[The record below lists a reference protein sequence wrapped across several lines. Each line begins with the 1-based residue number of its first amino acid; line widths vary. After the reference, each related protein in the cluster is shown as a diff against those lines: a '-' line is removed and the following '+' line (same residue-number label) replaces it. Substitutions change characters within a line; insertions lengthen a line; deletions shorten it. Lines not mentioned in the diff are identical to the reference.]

1 MICPNK
7 NTEEWKRLVAH
18 FGSEDKAYVAF
29 FRHQGKGLTG
39 VPAPE
44 NATDLVTK
52 PSPSGIANAEID
64 KERAAR
70 GAEPLSAPARKSF
83 GQVWDEASRAID
95 KNAALPSEL
104 LTELS
109 SKPRAISD
117 LENAVLAHE
126 KVRVINEV
134 EKAHVQFAE
143 SQDSG
148 DLALAAEARTRSL
161 ALDEKL
167 TQLDDLERTLRKVG
181 TEQGR
186 GLAARRMMVNR
197 DYTLASMLN
206 DVRASKGEALTP
218 EEVASVE
225 GVFKKYKAAKEK
237 IELSD
242 EERLSQ
248 QAEEH
253 FKELKKEVA
262 QDKTVPER
270 DIDAERAG
278 IVDKIKASVNEGEP
292 VENLS
297 RLIQKLARNA
307 IERGI
312 KERDAVLDDVAKNL
326 KDAGVEME
334 RSNLRNELSGYG
346 KYKELSKDQ
355 TDIEL
360 RRIKGE
366 LQQVGKLEDMAK
378 GEAPKKTGTE
388 KRQPS
393 DEERRLIKLV
403 NEEKRKGGFTV
414 TDPARQLKTSL
425 DSIKTRLRNQ
435 IKDLDQQVTTR
446 TKILKNKTAPP
457 TDPEVESLRVE
468 RDKLKAQYDEI
479 FGKPELTDEQR
490 IRMAK
495 SAVERSIADLESRIK
510 AGETTP
516 KARVS
521 KTPVT
526 PELEALRARKDALR
540 AELDA
545 LKPKPTER
553 ELALSR
559 YKTRKLNQL
568 ADLLERT
575 ASEDFRPRTKPKPF
589 VPDAAGMKLAAD
601 VEKAKQLF
609 EQKKLEYQR
618 KNRTTTQKTLDAMSE
633 WTRFAVLSSPKTIGK
648 LLAASMWRFG
658 SYAAEEGIGAVLS
671 KLPGLSEISKRAPS
685 EGKGSLAIEAQSIAQ
700 GFTEGL
706 KDAEQILKTGKS
718 GLDLLYGKKDV
729 MPQSWL
735 NWAGNLHGA
744 IKAPIIRAA
753 FTRSFAKR
761 AEFLAR
767 QGVDVH
773 DPMVQ
778 MGIATEAYKD
788 AQRAAFKQD
797 NRAVTAYNNA
807 ILSLENSAEKS
818 ASPTGKLVAKAGAT
832 AARVALPVVKVPMNI
847 VAETFQNLVGTVT
860 GSVEAGRALAKGV
873 ETLKPEEAD
882 VIMRQLKKGLVGNAM
897 LALGWYAYQSIG
909 GFYERGRKPGE
920 DEPKP
925 GEVMVNGSRI
935 PRQYLHSPAIEAMMY
950 AANAHRVAE
959 EFNKSTGEDKG
970 ITDGLIGSSIGIL
983 EEVPFM
989 DDVRTLERL
998 TSAKDKSLVVGEFI
1012 KSRAIPQGITWAAQQ
1027 LDKDE
1032 NGNPVPRKPETFWQ
1046 EFENSIPGLRQDVPE
1061 KR

>member
-7 NTEEWKRLVAH
+7 NTDEWKRLVAQL
-18 FGSEDKAYVAF
+18 GSEEKAYVAF
-29 FRHQGKGLTG
+29 FRHQGKGLSG

-44 NATDLVTK
+44 NATELVTK
-52 PSPSGIANAEID
+52 PSPTGDANAVID

-70 GAEPLSAPARKSF
+70 GAEPLSAPARRSF

-109 SKPRAISD
+109 EKPRAISD

-143 SQDSG
+143 AQDSG
-148 DLALAAEARTRSL
+148 DPALAAEARTRSL

-237 IELSD
+237 VELSD

-253 FKELKKEVA
+253 FKELKQEVA

-346 KYKELSKDQ
+346 KYKELSKEQ

-388 KRQPS
+388 KREPS

-457 TDPEVESLRVE
+457 TDPEVEALRVE

-490 IRMAK
+490 IRMATA
-495 SAVERSIADLESRIK
+495 AVERSIADLEARIK

-526 PELEALRARKDALR
+526 SELEALRARRDALR

-575 ASEDFRPRTKPKPF
+575 ASEDFGPRTKPKPF
-589 VPDAAGMKLAAD
+589 VPDAQGMKLAAD

-633 WTRFAVLSSPKTIGK
+633 WTRFAVLSSPRTIGK

-671 KLPGLSEISKRAPS
+671 KIPGLSEIAKRAPS
-685 EGKGSLAIEAQSIAQ
+685 ERQSTLAIEAQSIAQ
-700 GFTEGL
+700 GFTQGL
-706 KDAEQILKTGKS
+706 KDAEQTARTGKS
-718 GLDLLYGKKDV
+718 ELDLLYGKKDV
-729 MPQSWL
+729 MPKSWM
-735 NWAGNLHGA
+735 NWAGNFHGA

-767 QGVDVH
+767 QGVDVR

-797 NRAVTAYNNA
+797 NRIVSGYQNM
-807 ILSLENSAEKS
+807 IERWEK
-818 ASPTGKLVAKAGAT
+818 ASTSEEANLAGKAGAT
-832 AARVALPVVKVPMNI
+832 FARVSLPVVKVPLNI
-847 VAETFQNLVGTVT
+847 ISETVQNLVGTFT
-860 GSVEAGRALAKGV
+860 GSVQAGRAIARGV
-873 ETLKPEEAD
+873 ETLKPEQAD

-925 GEVMVNGSRI
+925 GEVMVNGARI

-1046 EFENSIPGLRQDVPE
+1046 QFETSIPGLRQSVPE
-1061 KR
+1061 K